1 MYFPVQIPRLSMDLV
16 KRLFPLCEQLQIP
29 MDQFVHEAL
38 AQAVARAEEGL
49 EQKEAELRPA
59 ATGWGTGAG
68 WPPRNLEKTP
78 PVPD

>member
-1 MYFPVQIPRLSMDLV
+1 MYYPVQIPRLSMDLV

-29 MDQFVHEAL
+29 MDQFVSEAI

-59 ATGWGTGAG
+59 AAG
-68 WPPRNLEKTP
+68 
-78 PVPD
+78 